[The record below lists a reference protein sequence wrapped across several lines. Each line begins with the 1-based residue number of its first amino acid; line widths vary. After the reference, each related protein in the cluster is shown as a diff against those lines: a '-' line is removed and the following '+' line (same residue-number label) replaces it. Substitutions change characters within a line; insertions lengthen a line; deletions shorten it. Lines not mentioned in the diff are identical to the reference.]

1 MFTDNRH
8 IADHELVLALESELP
23 TRRERHVQL
32 HLASCAICRTRLE
45 QLKNALATFSHAYR
59 ESQEDQSPLSAS
71 SRISLKRRIAEETAA
86 TTQKAPQKFTG
97 GLGWPAVLAAST
109 LAVISFFVFTRV
121 SHRQRVEET
130 ATQAETRFARPLPDT
145 QLTPGAVR
153 TVASREVCG
162 SRPDPSKFQIP
173 ANVQSRVFQEYG
185 MPNVSPDNYE
195 VDYLITP
202 ELGGADDIRNLWPEP
217 YADTQW
223 NAHVKDQL
231 EDYLRDQVC
240 EGRLNLSTAQRDISV
255 DWVSAYKKYLHTDSP
270 LPSPSGQ
277 IRN

>member
-1 MFTDNRH
+1 MFTDNPH
-8 IADHELVLALESELP
+8 IADDEFVLALEAELP
-23 TRRERHVQL
+23 PRRERDVEL
-32 HLASCAICRTRLE
+32 HLASCAICRARME
-45 QLKNALATFSHAYR
+45 QLKNALATFSHAYLD
-59 ESQEDQSPLSAS
+59 SQGKRNPFSAS
-71 SRISLKRRIAEETAA
+71 SRVALKRRIAGDMPGTSPES
-86 TTQKAPQKFTG
+86 PRKFTG
-97 GLGWPAVLAAST
+97 GLGWAAVLAASV
-109 LAVISFFVFTRV
+109 LAVISFFVFV
-121 SHRQRVEET
+121 GFSHREQPQET
-130 ATQAETRFARPLPDT
+130 DAEARFARPLPDA

-173 ANVQSRVFQEYG
+173 ATLQTKVFQEYG
-185 MPNVSPDNYE
+185 MPNVAPENYE

-217 YADTQW
+217 YADTEW

-231 EDYLRDQVC
+231 ENYLRDQVC

-270 LPSPSGQ
+270 LPSPPGQ